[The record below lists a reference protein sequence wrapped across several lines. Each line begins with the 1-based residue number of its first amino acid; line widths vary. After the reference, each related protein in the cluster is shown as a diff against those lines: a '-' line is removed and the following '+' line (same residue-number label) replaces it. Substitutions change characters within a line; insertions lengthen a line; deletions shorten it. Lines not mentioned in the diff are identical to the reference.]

1 MVRSLGAM
9 DTEYLKTHLGSCMTE
24 CLAEVAEKRPLDPI
38 EFIAHWLYKYK
49 QNEAYLKQEDEKA
62 EQLATEREEAAR
74 EMERQEKMREEAD
87 RILREEEEKKRE
99 LIAQKEAEAQQE
111 KPVKE
116 TSSMPGAPTLETVTE
131 EMEAAEAA
139 AAAEKPVEAEGEGEE
154 AEAPAEEEGEKEEQE
169 APAAGEE
176 ISDFRHHR
184 QKFITYAVARS

>member
-49 QNEAYLKQEDEKA
+49 ENEAYLKQEDEKA
-62 EQLATEREEAAR
+62 EQLASEREEAAR

-131 EMEAAEAA
+131 EMEAADAA
-139 AAAEKPVEAEGEGEE
+139 AAAEKPVVLFRMSEIGVPGIVVTGEAEGEGEE

-169 APAAGEE
+169 GQAAEE
-176 ISDFRHHR
+176 
-184 QKFITYAVARS
+184 Q